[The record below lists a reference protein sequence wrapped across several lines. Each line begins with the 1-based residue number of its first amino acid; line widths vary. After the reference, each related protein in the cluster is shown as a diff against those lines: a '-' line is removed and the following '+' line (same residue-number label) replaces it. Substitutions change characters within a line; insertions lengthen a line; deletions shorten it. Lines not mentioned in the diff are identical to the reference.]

1 MMGMMTEQAPTL
13 RTLAFFKGRR
23 FFNNVLGV
31 KVYSEEGD
39 YIGFIKRVI
48 LKKEDE
54 SVKRVFIK
62 KVDGKILSTDPHLL
76 IVNDNRLILAS
87 FSSANRN
94 LVDSELS
101 LLVREFKKLSDE
113 LEHIRYNILILDERY
128 FRGQISKEE
137 YEVERNKLEKERA
150 RVLTI
155 IRQKI
160 KYLESSKSYIFE
172 LHDSPLLLKLKEFLE
187 KIEIEVYGEM
197 SLENFISVLTLVD

>member
-13 RTLAFFKGRR
+13 RTLASFKGRR

>member
-1 MMGMMTEQAPTL
+1 MGMMTEQAPTL
-13 RTLAFFKGRR
+13 RTLASFKGRR

-62 KVDGKILSTDPHLL
+62 KVDGKILSIDPHFL
-76 IVNDNRLILAS
+76 IVNNNRLILAS

-94 LVDSELS
+94 LVNSELS

>member
-1 MMGMMTEQAPTL
+1 MTEQAPTL
-13 RTLAFFKGRR
+13 RTLASFKGRR